1 MKESINKAEEAYH
14 KFKHT
19 LEEESDSDSIDEV
32 TIRGRCTRIKTC
44 CETPENI
51 FYTNNFIFSYDRDI
65 KDSFM
70 FDSDDD
76 IFVFSDS
83 NNIDLDKLPNIC
95 KINNSCNNLNFNRN

>member
-51 FYTNNFIFSYDRDI
+51 FYTNNLFLAMTVILKILLCLIVMMIFLYLVIVIISI
-65 KDSFM
+65 
-70 FDSDDD
+70 
-76 IFVFSDS
+76 
-83 NNIDLDKLPNIC
+83 
-95 KINNSCNNLNFNRN
+95 

>member
-1 MKESINKAEEAYH
+1 
-14 KFKHT
+14 
-19 LEEESDSDSIDEV
+19 
-32 TIRGRCTRIKTC
+32 
-44 CETPENI
+44 
-51 FYTNNFIFSYDRDI
+51 
-65 KDSFM
+65 M